1 MSIVTAPS
9 DRAFGR
15 NSFRA
20 DCQCFDPRKR
30 ARRVHRQVELWAG
43 PGSAGNGKPHNL
55 GGEMLKS
62 AASRDVR
69 HMPDRGSVAAML
81 DVITAHVAFMVMD
94 LQVPLQEISM
104 TRSAL
109 WASPP

>member
-1 MSIVTAPS
+1 
-9 DRAFGR
+9 
-15 NSFRA
+15 
-20 DCQCFDPRKR
+20 
-30 ARRVHRQVELWAG
+30 
-43 PGSAGNGKPHNL
+43 
-55 GGEMLKS
+55 MLKS